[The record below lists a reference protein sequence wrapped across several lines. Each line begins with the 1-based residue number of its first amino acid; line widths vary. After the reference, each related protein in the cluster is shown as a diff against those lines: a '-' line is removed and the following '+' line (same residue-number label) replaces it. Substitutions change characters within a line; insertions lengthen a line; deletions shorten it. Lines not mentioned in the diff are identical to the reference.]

1 MLLIGVSSVYCV
13 IHNYSEFSVDWL
25 SSVDVNWKKKVFV
38 KKINLVCKY
47 MYLLEADYYKE
58 INKEKEEEGRKKW
71 IKAKEIKTQI
81 KCPF

>member
-1 MLLIGVSSVYCV
+1 
-13 IHNYSEFSVDWL
+13 
-25 SSVDVNWKKKVFV
+25 
-38 KKINLVCKY
+38 